1 MFNKDSILYQVNII
15 SKILGILLALLSII
29 FIKIPGLIVLISIAL
44 LLLSSSFKYTFS
56 YSIVSLLIS
65 IIASFYPPLLWI
77 SKILIII
84 NYLILI
90 KKITNTLDLR
100 YMLEVTLYKFQSKKI
115 TYHILYVI
123 YFFKYLKKNHKVLGK
138 LRDEYGIKN
147 DWFYIRF
154 SWKKAYLKTKHE
166 MNELMIIN
174 NLRFYNYS
182 SKRTYLERPTWERW
196 DSGYL
201 FFHLLLLIFSIVYG
215 GILWDIK

>member
-1 MFNKDSILYQVNII
+1 MFNRDSILYQVNVI
-15 SKILGILLALLSII
+15 SKILGIILSLVSII
-29 FIKIPGLIVLISIAL
+29 YIQIPGLIVLISIIL
-44 LLLSSSFKYTFS
+44 LLLSSSFKFTFR
-56 YSIVSLLIS
+56 YSMISLAVSIF
-65 IIASFYPPLLWI
+65 ISFYPPFLWI
-77 SKILIII
+77 SKILIFI

-90 KKITNTLDLR
+90 KKITNTSDLR

-123 YFFKYLKKNHKVLGK
+123 YFFKYIKKNHKVLSK
-138 LRDEYGIKN
+138 LRDEYGIHN

-201 FFHLLLLIFSIVYG
+201 LFHLSVLVFSIVYG
-215 GILWDIK
+215 GML